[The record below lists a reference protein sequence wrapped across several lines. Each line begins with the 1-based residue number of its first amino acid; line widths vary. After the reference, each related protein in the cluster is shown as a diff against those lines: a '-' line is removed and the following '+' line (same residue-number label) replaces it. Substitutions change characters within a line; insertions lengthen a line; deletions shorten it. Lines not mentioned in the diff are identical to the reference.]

1 MFKKRHWNDINS
13 SFFGGNISNFCN
25 DSSPR
30 AVSGRG
36 VFTSSASCHPSPAA
50 VFEMGDFVLYRDR
63 SCVIHHI
70 RQPIGTSK
78 TFDITDVT
86 KGDLFVAY
94 NYEVSHMRLEDA
106 LLECSFEMDET
117 ESAEFPV
124 ESKNNKQQDR
134 FGKITQTELNDLT
147 DSCIEKTTKKQ
158 TSWAVRPKRA
168 ERRATPLVCGG
179 ATNHGSW
186 RKTVVNSYNNVENVA
201 FDSRQSWQLLTLYM
215 NEIKWPCWEY
225 Y

>member
-1 MFKKRHWNDINS
+1 MFKKRHLNDINS
-13 SFFGGNISNFCN
+13 IFLGGNISNFCN
-25 DSSPR
+25 DSNPR

-86 KGDLFVAY
+86 KGELFVAY

-117 ESAEFPV
+117 NQLNSPLNPRTTSSRTDLGKLRKQSWMILPIAALKKRPR
-124 ESKNNKQQDR
+124 NKHRGLYAQSDGR
-134 FGKITQTELNDLT
+134 PH
-147 DSCIEKTTKKQ
+147 SCVVARPTTAPDAKPWSIPTTKWKMWHL
-158 TSWAVRPKRA
+158 TAGRV
-168 ERRATPLVCGG
+168 
-179 ATNHGSW
+179 GS
-186 RKTVVNSYNNVENVA
+186 
-201 FDSRQSWQLLTLYM
+201 
-215 NEIKWPCWEY
+215 C
-225 Y
+225 